1 MPFEEVQ
8 GETEH
13 VEGLTGF
20 LISTVLARHISR
32 LVIRH
37 CRLKR
42 GHHRTFRDLQQQLCH
57 ALPLFRIPRSMGART
72 FRALSRDLR
81 SSKLVCRHNLREH
94 KEAHIVV
101 EREARGGW
109 QRLYIRIELLALLT
123 LCRRCKGFNL
133 AHEPLQHCW
142 LHPMSPHGLITLQ
155 KRSRGIHDPVICASY
170 ATHGTTAST
179 VMATVPQPTRVSSH
193 ILW

>member
-20 LISTVLARHISR
+20 LVSTVLARHISR
-32 LVIRH
+32 FVIRH

-42 GHHRTFRDLQQQLCH
+42 GHHRTFSDLQQQLCH
-57 ALPLFRIPRSMGART
+57 ALTLFLIPCSMGART

-81 SSKLVCRHNLREH
+81 GSKLVCRHNLREH
-94 KEAHIVV
+94 KEPHIVV

-109 QRLYIRIELLALLT
+109 QRPYICIELLALLT
-123 LCRRCKGFNL
+123 LCRRGKGFNL
-133 AHEPLQHCW
+133 AYEPLQHCW
-142 LHPMSPHGLITLQ
+142 LHPVFP
-155 KRSRGIHDPVICASY
+155 
-170 ATHGTTAST
+170 
-179 VMATVPQPTRVSSH
+179 PQPTRISSQIFWSCAQNPATKSMSSKTRSSSGSSICSRRIFSRVS
-193 ILW
+193 